1 MCSWSDFTTK
11 AIDMLRSKI
20 VSQTTTRATGSFVS
34 SGRIKQERHARAN
47 SFPLRSREGHGGFKA
62 NNKRCSKD
70 LQAAVDG
77 YCKFWVE
84 YKLPQAEQDKKRGAL
99 IAIHL
104 FFTSLLVGRAG
115 VLRCTNLS

>member
-1 MCSWSDFTTK
+1 
-11 AIDMLRSKI
+11 MLRSKI

-84 YKLPQAEQDKKRGAL
+84 YKLPQAEQDKKRDRS
-99 IAIHL
+99 INCYPSL
-104 FFTSLLVGRAG
+104 FYVFIGGPCRSPSLHELV
-115 VLRCTNLS
+115 LS

>member
-1 MCSWSDFTTK
+1 M
-11 AIDMLRSKI
+11 
-20 VSQTTTRATGSFVS
+20 SQTTRRATGSFVS

-84 YKLPQAEQDKKRGAL
+84 YKLHKLNKIKKEE
-99 IAIHL
+99 H
-104 FFTSLLVGRAG
+104 
-115 VLRCTNLS
+115 